1 MNGDSAIVSHLP
13 EVVTMLQQEALKV
26 AGAGLASYLTYRAL
40 KRVAVW
46 RRVRALRLE
55 NAAQLQQQTARIQQ
69 LVASCGMTG
78 DQLEAITQLDWD
90 QLVTQLADGQ
100 LTPTQAHDNHM
111 LP

>member
-26 AGAGLASYLTYRAL
+26 AGAGLAGYLTYRAL

-46 RRVRALRLE
+46 RRVRTLRLE
-55 NAAQLQQQTARIQQ
+55 NAAQLRQQTARIQQ
-69 LVASCGMTG
+69 LVDSCGMTG

-100 LTPTQAHDNHM
+100 LTPTQAQYNHM

>member
-55 NAAQLQQQTARIQQ
+55 NAAQLQQQTTRIQQ
-69 LVASCGMTG
+69 LVAGCGMTG

-100 LTPTQAHDNHM
+100 LTPTQAQDNHII
-111 LP
+111 